1 MQQVQPIPPVLAEPN
16 PLAIVPFQPT
26 LNAVLLRIWAYSDQ
40 QVSEGHDEDTSEMD
54 RDPVLIDQVSLTEQ
68 EAVPKHS
75 DEIIMAKK
83 NLLSAFD
90 GVSSSQHAGLPPRPP
105 SNVVSLPT
113 VTSAKSV
120 AMPVVSSQVRRNSRA
135 NKYSRDFKNC
145 QLPTSQRR
153 KRKSV
158 SDAISSVAVPEG
170 GVGDIVPGPI
180 PVEVLQGWGI
190 ECGVHPS
197 EVSETYLLKKPCNSM
212 SNDANA

>member
-1 MQQVQPIPPVLAEPN
+1 MQPKPPVLAEPN

-26 LNAVLLRIWAYSDQ
+26 LHDVLLRIWAYSDLQ
-40 QVSEGHDEDTSEMD
+40 ASEGQDEDTSEMD
-54 RDPVLIDQVSLTEQ
+54 RDPVPFDQASLTEQ
-68 EAVPKHS
+68 EAVPEHS
-75 DEIIMAKK
+75 KEIIMAKK

-90 GVSSSQHAGLPPRPP
+90 DVASSKHAGLPPRPP

-113 VTSAKSV
+113 ETSAKSV
-120 AMPVVSSQVRRNSRA
+120 AVPIVSSQVRCSSRA
-135 NKYSRDFKNC
+135 NKYSGGFKNC

-158 SDAISSVAVPEG
+158 ADAISSVAVPEG

-197 EVSETYLLKKPCNSM
+197 EVSDTSLLKKPCNSM